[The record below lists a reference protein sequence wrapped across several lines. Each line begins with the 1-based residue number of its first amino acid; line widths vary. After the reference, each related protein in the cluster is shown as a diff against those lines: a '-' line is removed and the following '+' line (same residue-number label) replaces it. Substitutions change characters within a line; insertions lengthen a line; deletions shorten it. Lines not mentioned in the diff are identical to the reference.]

1 MTARRARW
9 SRLANCTLIAR
20 KINNDSGT
28 IKAQAGES
36 SLTWAFVVE
45 RVTGIEP
52 ALSAWEADVLPL
64 NYTRAARGLNQDPG
78 SPRHRTGASEAARRG
93 RQARRARCADGS
105 RVRTGLRRGRLNRGR
120 SIRAGE
126 PAAPG
131 TIRAGEPA
139 ARVRGAR

>member
-1 MTARRARW
+1 MARGAANLQKR
-9 SRLANCTLIAR
+9 SRSRPETNPLAWTF
-20 KINNDSGT
+20 
-28 IKAQAGES
+28 
-36 SLTWAFVVE
+36 TWE